1 MFTREC
7 PTCGR
12 ELDVS
17 LKECPDCAA
26 PKGVAESASPS
37 APPAT
42 PVASSPA
49 APEAPQA
56 TAATEPVQAAKPK
69 PPRSALSLTP
79 KHLLF
84 FVFFLGVAVAAA
96 VFLARPELL
105 PKPELPVAW
114 REPGP
119 AEQPGRG
126 NNDPLEIAG
135 IRLVE
140 TESGEPVVRVLVVNH
155 GEQAVRR
162 AAMEVMLREFG
173 APVDAPPEVSF
184 TMELD
189 EPLESKASREM
200 EIALGAAPESAL
212 PRWGRLRVDVR
223 RLAVPSQAP

>member
-1 MFTREC
+1 MFTTEC

-26 PKGVAESASPS
+26 EGAGVQS
-37 APPAT
+37 APVTSTA
-42 PVASSPA
+42 PVAK
-49 APEAPQA
+49 
-56 TAATEPVQAAKPK
+56 EPIQAAKPK
-69 PPRSALSLTP
+69 PPRSAFSLTP

-126 NNDPLEIAG
+126 NNDPLEISG
-135 IRLVE
+135 IRLFE

-162 AAMEVMLREFG
+162 AAMQVMLREFG
-173 APVDAPPEVSF
+173 APVDAAPEVSF
-184 TMELD
+184 TLEVE

-200 EIALGAAPESAL
+200 EVSLDAAPESAL

-223 RLAVPSQAP
+223 RLAVPSQEP